1 MSEIRPQALDE
12 VRPGMELAE
21 PVLDAG
27 GQVLLPAGIALTE
40 HHLDSLRRR
49 GIDTLSIAQA
59 TEPADAAEIARQRER
74 IRARV
79 MHIFRHTAD
88 DPGSQAL
95 LHAVLAFRLER
106 LK

>member
-1 MSEIRPQALDE
+1 
-12 VRPGMELAE
+12 
-21 PVLDAG
+21 
-27 GQVLLPAGIALTE
+27 
-40 HHLDSLRRR
+40 
-49 GIDTLSIAQA
+49 
-59 TEPADAAEIARQRER
+59 
-74 IRARV
+74 